1 MWKKIKLLINS
12 SSRLNEYVYNNVIWN
27 QIEVVDSSINEL
39 SGELK
44 ISSPNKSGLQKGRGQ
59 SEVKEEIRE
68 YRDCVERI
76 MSYFRLIFIDI
87 FEDMRC
93 FFLSG
98 VAYIDQV
105 KMSPRRKNIFLFTIF
120 CLEDGSHV

>member
-105 KMSPRRKNIFLFTIF
+105 KMSPMRKNIFLFTIF